1 MSLYFNLGGFSDSA
15 ADIRTL
21 RSNALGKGR
30 RSFRLGIYTVAPG
43 NTTES
48 GGLAEQADVMLRGL
62 KAMSTQL
69 QTLCSCRKEPHTRSN
84 KTFSIFMFVVVR
96 WVGMYNLIT
105 YEMACTVNALKFRW
119 TTFFFFV
126 WMNTVSRRKYI
137 FALLIRFSLTFLS
150 ACCFLFQSVT

>member
-119 TTFFFFV
+119 TTFFF
-126 WMNTVSRRKYI
+126 
-137 FALLIRFSLTFLS
+137 LS
-150 ACCFLFQSVT
+150 G